1 MLELLGSMIVGN
13 STGKSIRDL
22 STNLVNHLPSGKQG
36 LGSKKYQPWHC
47 WGDQSDKPEIGTP
60 QKAEKLFIWP
70 FALQSMKGALGV
82 STLGDLANALWMA
95 VGMIACQIFK
105 SGVPRPNS
113 FAHPNSTR
121 GNESVVNI
129 ILELWDAKR
138 KKTPHC
144 KWALTAH
151 SESCFEELL

>member
-1 MLELLGSMIVGN
+1 MIVGN

-47 WGDQSDKPEIGTP
+47 WGDQSDEPEIGTP

-70 FALQSMKGALGV
+70 FALQSMSHQRSPWGFNLRGF
-82 STLGDLANALWMA
+82 SQRTLDGSWDDCLSN
-95 VGMIACQIFK
+95 IQI
-105 SGVPRPNS
+105 GRPPSEQFRPSKFNQ
-113 FAHPNSTR
+113 

-129 ILELWDAKR
+129 LLEVWDAKR